1 MSAKIPI
8 DTSQPANKMTTIA
21 DEQRKKSKAIND
33 YLDQNQYTS
42 TNPDAL
48 ADGDDRGRGTGQF
61 LDVSNYN
68 AGTSEDIMKRR
79 EAFAGAKYKPTSPYT
94 KPTS

>member
-1 MSAKIPI
+1 MSVRIPI
-8 DTSQPANKMTTIA
+8 DNSQPANKMTAVA
-21 DEQRKKSKAIND
+21 DEQRRKIKAVND

-48 ADGDDRGRGTGQF
+48 ADGDNMGRGTGQF
-61 LDVSNYN
+61 LDTNNYD
-68 AGTSEDIMKRR
+68 AGTSEDIMKRK
-79 EAFAGAKYKPTSPYT
+79 EAFAGAKYKPQSPYT

>member
-1 MSAKIPI
+1 MSVRIPI
-8 DTSQPANKMTTIA
+8 DNTQPENKMTAVA
-21 DEQRKKSKAIND
+21 DEQRRKIKAIND

-48 ADGDDRGRGTGQF
+48 ADGDNMGRGTGQF
-61 LDVSNYN
+61 LDVTNYN
-68 AGTSEDIMKRR
+68 AGTSEDILKRR
-79 EAFAGAKYKPTSPYT
+79 EAFAGAKYKPISQYT